1 MIKLWSYGL
10 IVIFFLNIFS
20 IAVIAGKALPA
31 EEVFELN
38 DETELEDHELL
49 ENSGFNNRIYN
60 ELEIHFDYNIERIYR
75 AGQIYKRRKTIL
87 FMFH

>member
-60 ELEIHFDYNIERIYR
+60 DPQRKSKVSDGLS
-75 AGQIYKRRKTIL
+75 YKTSR
-87 FMFH
+87 